1 MSAGDFLLLAQ
12 QFSQLHLSVEEAAP
26 AEILYNGLDEELEKI
41 ITLKQGSP
49 SANTTQKEVYFILE
63 NSYKDSLPSFPL
75 ERGGRRAIKVF
86 ALGQY
91 TGGSDDT
98 FSILCE
104 HSHGMMY
111 LNVRIRN
118 PPTIGE
124 EISLDGMP
132 DELETPFRL
141 KLMSEA
147 DPQFGIQ
154 RKRKDRSGRTVF
166 QFPFCAAKDTT
177 ERILDV
183 IHEIMCRFESRD

>member
-1 MSAGDFLLLAQ
+1 MSSEFLLLTQ
-12 QFSQLHLSVEEAAP
+12 QFSQLNLSVEEAAAS
-26 AEILYNGLDEELEKI
+26 AEILYNGLDKELEKI

-49 SANTTQKEVYFILE
+49 SANNTQTEVYFILE
-63 NSYKDSLPSFPL
+63 NAYKDSLPSFPL
-75 ERGGRRAIKVF
+75 ERKGRRAVKVF

-98 FSILCE
+98 FSLCE

-111 LNVRIRN
+111 LNVRILN
-118 PPTIGE
+118 PPQIGE

-141 KLMSEA
+141 KLLSEA

-166 QFPFCAAKDTT
+166 QFPFHVELDAAAQ
-177 ERILDV
+177 ILEV
-183 IHEIMCRFESRD
+183 IHELMCRFESRD

>member
-1 MSAGDFLLLAQ
+1 MSSDFLLLAQ
-12 QFSQLHLSVEEAAP
+12 QFSQLNLSVEEAAAP
-26 AEILYNGLDEELEKI
+26 TEILYNRLDEELEKI

-49 SANTTQKEVYFILE
+49 SANNTQTEVYFILE
-63 NSYKDSLPSFPL
+63 NAYKDSLPSFPL
-75 ERGGRRAIKVF
+75 ERKGRRAVKVF

-98 FSILCE
+98 FSLCE

-111 LNVRIRN
+111 LNVRILN
-118 PPTIGE
+118 PPPIGE
-124 EISLDGMP
+124 KISLYGMP

-141 KLMSEA
+141 KLLSEA

-166 QFPFCAAKDTT
+166 QFPFHVERDTDVQ
-177 ERILDV
+177 ILEV